1 MFPKYVEV
9 LVGSLDEHYGFIL
22 LSDEKWW
29 NRLCERGRNGNSTHA
44 FVRRSLVG
52 PVEAQ
57 KLLFYVK
64 RPSMQI
70 KGVADFLERVAGD
83 YKELWSKYGDET
95 CLKSF
100 DDYLQFLNGRQKVT
114 FVRFTN
120 FCELDV
126 PVSMKTIKQVLGVSI
141 IPRGGKYISRE
152 VLNQLLV

>member
-1 MFPKYVEV
+1 MGER
-9 LVGSLDEHYGFIL
+9 YGFIL

-29 NRLCERGRNGNSTHA
+29 NRLCERNRSGCQTHA

-64 RPSMQI
+64 RPAMQI
-70 KGVADFLERVAGD
+70 RGIADFVERVTGD
-83 YKELWSKYGDET
+83 YKELWSKYGGET

-100 DDYLQFLNGRQKVT
+100 EDYLDFLQGKRKVT
-114 FVRFTN
+114 FIRFTN
-120 FCELDV
+120 FYVFEA
-126 PVSMKTIKQVLGVSI
+126 PISMEAITKFLGVLR

-152 VLNQLLV
+152 VVNQLTV